1 MKSKN
6 SIAYFGLSI
15 LACLAYI
22 WIGYGIDRE
31 SFFLLFGL
39 YSFCFFIGLLLSK
52 QSENISWQLLFFI
65 GLIFRLSLF
74 WSVPNLSDDYARF
87 LWDGELLGLGS
98 NPYEMPPKEWM
109 AQNQELI
116 SSYLEKLFQLMNSK
130 GYFSIYP
137 PSNQLIF
144 WFAGL
149 VSDSQIIYPII
160 ILRLVLVSAEMGVFF
175 LLRKLLLTLKLSSS
189 RIGWYWLNPL
199 AILEISG
206 NLHFEGL
213 VLASIL
219 GALFFISRS
228 NVFGTSASLFAGV
241 GIKLVPLILLPSLFF
256 DKNFRK
262 KPTFWLGGLLIFF
275 LAFSPLII
283 DQSYVNLWESIR
295 LYQGKF
301 EFNGSVYYLLREV
314 GFWIQGYNTIATLTK
329 ILSLTT
335 FVLII
340 WFSVKNSKRDTSGII
355 RLWVSIYLIYLFLQ
369 PVVHPWYLLP
379 VLGLSVL
386 INSRTAILWSW
397 TIIFSYQAYGNIDF
411 YENPLFLWIEYV
423 PVFLLVFWEFRQN
436 KLNYPF
442 QVSQNEN

>member
-1 MKSKN
+1 
-6 SIAYFGLSI
+6 LSI
-15 LACLAYI
+15 LACLVYI

-31 SFFLLFGL
+31 SFFFLSGL
-39 YSFCFFIGLLLSK
+39 YSVCFFIGLLLSK
-52 QSENISWQLLFFI
+52 QSESISWQLLFVI

-74 WSVPNLSDDYARF
+74 WSVPNFSDDFARF

-98 NPYEMPPKEWM
+98 NPYELTPKDWI
-109 AQNQELI
+109 AQNQELT
-116 SSYLEKLFQLMNSK
+116 SSYLEELFQLMNSK

-137 PSNQLIF
+137 PSNQMMF

-149 VSDSQIIYPII
+149 FSDSQIIYPII
-160 ILRLVLVSAEMGVFF
+160 ILRLILVSAEIGVFF
-175 LLRKLLLTLKLSSS
+175 LLRKLLFTLKLSAS

-213 VLASIL
+213 VLVFIL
-219 GALFFISRS
+219 AALFFISRS
-228 NVFGTSASLFAGV
+228 NVFGTSASLFAAV
-241 GIKLVPLILLPSLFF
+241 GIKLVPLILLPSIFF
-256 DKNFRK
+256 DKNFRN
-262 KPTFWLGGLLIFF
+262 KPTFWLGGFLIFF

-301 EFNGSVYYLLREV
+301 EFNGSIYYLLREV

-340 WFSVKNSKRDTSGII
+340 WLSIKNSIRDASAII

-379 VLGLSVL
+379 ALGISVL
-386 INSRTAILWSW
+386 SYSKTVILWSW
-397 TIIFSYQAYGNIDF
+397 TIIFSYQAYGNINF

-423 PVFLLVFWEFRQN
+423 PVFLLGLLELRQN
-436 KLNYPF
+436 KLNHPF
-442 QVSQNEN
+442 QVSQNEI